1 MSSNQINNIVKER
14 EKIDIITDGKKLLL
28 NGEVKM

>member
-1 MSSNQINNIVKER
+1 MSSDQINNIVKQR

-28 NGEVKM
+28 NGEV